1 MTDRNVVS
9 GVGIGVASSEPRTQD
24 RTTGF
29 TLIEVVAALVIFA
42 AGILAA
48 VNLAGSMAG
57 QVEEAALRSEVV
69 SATQERIAEMERLPY
84 DSLLVAVGT
93 GTQSL
98 TIQGR
103 PYIRTTVITLFNP
116 RTVSLEVTVAPDA
129 GASGPSQTLIS
140 YAYEAW

>member
-1 MTDRNVVS
+1 MTIPDISIAFDVGLETGKGGS
-9 GVGIGVASSEPRTQD
+9 GESKA
-24 RTTGF
+24 GF

-48 VNLAGSMAG
+48 VNLAGALAS
-57 QVEEAALRSEVV
+57 QVEEAGLRSEVV
-69 SATQERIAEMERLPY
+69 SVAQERIGELGRLPY
-84 DSLLVAVGT
+84 DSLLVGVGT

-103 PYIRTTVITLFNP
+103 SYLRTTVITLYNP
-116 RTVSLEVTVAPDA
+116 RTMSLEVTVAPGA
-129 GASGPSQTLIS
+129 GVFGPSQTLIS